1 MLLGEFRAKQSQDDK
16 PPTRRE
22 PARTASVDYAPWSH
36 PSLRSRRARKV
47 CATWPLLPGLSFV
60 LPTPARPFG
69 LGSRCGEA
77 PSDTGSPPIEG
88 HSRQKIQTKNAN
100 ARRRYHVVTA
110 PSISGAH
117 PQ

>member
-47 CATWPLLPGLSFV
+47 CATWPLLPGLSCPPPLGLSDSGPGV
-60 LPTPARPFG
+60 VRP
-69 LGSRCGEA
+69 LLIPDHPQSR
-77 PSDTGSPPIEG
+77 DT
-88 HSRQKIQTKNAN
+88 R
-100 ARRRYHVVTA
+100 ARRFKPRTRMHAVA
-110 PSISGAH
+110 IMS
-117 PQ
+117 